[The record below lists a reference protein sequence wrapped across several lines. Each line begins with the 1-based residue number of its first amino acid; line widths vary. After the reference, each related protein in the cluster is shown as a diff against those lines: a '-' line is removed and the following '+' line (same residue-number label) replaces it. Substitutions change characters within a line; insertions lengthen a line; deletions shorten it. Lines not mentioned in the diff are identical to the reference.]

1 MKLTILASV
10 AVVAS
15 TITAMPSA
23 PLDPRAEKC
32 TTQCCAKWRNI
43 CLLGCGGGPEHA
55 LCVSKQAREGN
66 KDQFHPEKYI
76 KYNKYNIHSEQPH
89 QVVGGA
95 EAEPRSDPTYEGREA
110 DEKTP

>member
-55 LCVSKQAREGN
+55 LCVSNCAPFGAMSCNCKNVDGMC
-66 KDQFHPEKYI
+66 KDT
-76 KYNKYNIHSEQPH
+76 N
-89 QVVGGA
+89 
-95 EAEPRSDPTYEGREA
+95 
-110 DEKTP
+110 